1 MKSLLRTVSVA
12 IVLLGFFA
20 ACKTEQ
26 ASRWKP
32 VEGRIMTRWAAE
44 VRPDSVL
51 PEPPRPQ
58 IVRRDWLN
66 LNGLWDYAIADKE
79 AGRPAAWDGKIL
91 VPFAVESAL
100 SGVAKT
106 VGAGKELWYRREISI
121 PRKWR
126 SGKVLLHFGAVDW
139 ESTVWI
145 NGREAG
151 THRGG

>member
-1 MKSLLRTVSVA
+1 MKSLPRTVSVA

-20 ACKTEQ
+20 ACKKEQ
-26 ASRWKP
+26 ASEWKP

-79 AGRPAAWDGKIL
+79 AGLRSFPS
-91 VPFAVESAL
+91 AVLRSETST
-100 SGVAKT
+100 K
-106 VGAGKELWYRREISI
+106 AG
-121 PRKWR
+121 P
-126 SGKVLLHFGAVDW
+126 
-139 ESTVWI
+139 STVTTGFWKSSLTSPPMYSRSQ
-145 NGREAG
+145 GWWLLLPPHKPEAPA
-151 THRGG
+151 